1 MRSLIVLFFRFFSIF
16 HFHVLVIPASF
27 FPAQMFGHSSLSLS
41 LFLYLSFSGKF
52 WLLLGTRKS
61 WISRGFS
68 TTLTRRREDDRG
80 TIPSFKRT
88 GAQFFH
94 SRGQGHTSFIQEDR
108 GTLLH
113 SRGQGHTS
121 FIQEDRGTLLSFK
134 RTGALFFQSRGQG
147 RTSFIQED
155 RGTLPAFRRTRAQ

>member
-1 MRSLIVLFFRFFSIF
+1 MNYIYALPNFFVFSAYSISMFLF
-16 HFHVLVIPASF
+16 IPASF
-27 FPAQMFGHSSLSLS
+27 LPAHVWPFLPLS

-88 GAQFFH
+88 GAHIF
-94 SRGQGHTSFIQEDR
+94 
-108 GTLLH
+108 H

-121 FIQEDRGTLLSFK
+121 FIQEDRGTLLSF
-134 RTGALFFQSRGQG
+134 
-147 RTSFIQED
+147 
-155 RGTLPAFRRTRAQ
+155 